1 MLLFDWVD
9 ERKTYAPMIASMMMH
24 IDPIHNCVIALVGPA
39 QRGLIHYYGNIKTTK
54 VYLENDG
61 HSCDY
66 LIYQDRW
73 GTPNDIGLPWSLIW
87 EGGRAVDRSERYRLY
102 KREAG

>member
-9 ERKTYAPMIASMMMH
+9 ERKTYAPMITSMMMH
-24 IDPIHNCVIALVGPA
+24 IAPIHNCVIAQVGPT

-66 LIYQDRW
+66 LIYQGRW
-73 GTPNDIGLPWSLIW
+73 KPPGKTTRGSFVVVLHQRQRQRCD
-87 EGGRAVDRSERYRLY
+87 
-102 KREAG
+102 